1 MMTSYGG
8 TTRQSVL
15 RETLLA
21 GLIGAAVVALWF
33 LVIDVARGR
42 VWFTPAALGS
52 AIFLGARDLAAVQI
66 TPGVII
72 GYTLL
77 HIAAFLAIAFLA
89 VQVMRAAEFEPRAW
103 LGVVLLF
110 VVMEV
115 FALGMLAILASWL
128 LEAIS
133 LWMVAIANVLAA
145 LGMGTFLWKA
155 HPAMREDLRY
165 NVEDA
170 Q

>member
-1 MMTSYGG
+1 M
-8 TTRQSVL
+8 V
-15 RETLLA
+15 A
-21 GLIGAAVVALWF
+21 GLIGAAVVAVWF
-33 LVIDVARGR
+33 LVIDVVRGQ

-52 AIFLGARDLAAVQI
+52 AIFLGARDLADVQV

-115 FALGMLAILASWL
+115 FALGMLAIMANWL
-128 LEAIS
+128 LEAMS
-133 LWMVAIANVLAA
+133 LWLVAVANVLAA
-145 LGMGTFLWKA
+145 LSMGAFLWKA
-155 HPAMREDLRY
+155 HPMMREDLRF